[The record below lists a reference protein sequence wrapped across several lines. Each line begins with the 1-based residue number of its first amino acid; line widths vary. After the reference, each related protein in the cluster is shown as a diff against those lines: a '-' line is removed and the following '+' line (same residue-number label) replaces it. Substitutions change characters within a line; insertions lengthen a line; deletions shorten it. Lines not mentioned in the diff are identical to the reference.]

1 MAFLHST
8 SKEGRALYPI
18 SFMTCMLAVGLTH
31 ASSLHA
37 PHNQCLHSF
46 FLSFSFLLFR
56 CFSPSFC
63 SSSFWFC
70 SLHFLMPLY
79 LSWFFCSRFSLSC
92 SFSVVYLTHFCFL
105 YSLLSFCFFF
115 CYKPPM
121 HLTVQTEGSDG
132 VAAQTRSWRG
142 ARDSPPASHHRP
154 TPQS

>member
-8 SKEGRALYPI
+8 SKEGRALYPV

-92 SFSVVYLTHFCFL
+92 SLFSRLLYPFL
-105 YSLLSFCFFF
+105 FSLFPPVLCF

-121 HLTVQTEGSDG
+121 HLTVQTERSDG
-132 VAAQTRSWRG
+132 VAAQSRSWRG
-142 ARDSPPASHHRP
+142 ARCSSPSSHH
-154 TPQS
+154 

>member
-1 MAFLHST
+1 M
-8 SKEGRALYPI
+8 SKLPQLPHWIWLFCTAQVRKEEPCVLV

-105 YSLLSFCFFF
+105 YSFLSFWFFVIN
-115 CYKPPM
+115 CPC
-121 HLTVQTEGSDG
+121 T
-132 VAAQTRSWRG
+132 
-142 ARDSPPASHHRP
+142 
-154 TPQS
+154 